1 MIRFGLVLSVVLV
14 AIGLLVAGVLAGS
27 LLLVVASIGVAALA
41 FLLLLVV
48 VVISRHEI
56 FGQLAREV
64 PGPGGARVIAPG
76 ALSAALAESVTAAP
90 GLASAGPAVAAR
102 VRGPDG
108 DDSQEGKGQRNGAGP
123 RDRLVTT
130 ESGGGR
136 QVAGVRAGGKA
147 RTGGPAG
154 RTGPDATAASAA
166 DRGGASGQPGD
177 LAARVPAAAPI
188 SDQPRDELAPAVQLI
203 DAAAA
208 KAKAGA
214 QEVMQEAASERSDP
228 AASEQRRRDRPGS
241 RGGARTREQPKAYQ
255 ASRLERES
263 ARAAGASPAAGSA
276 VGASKQRS
284 PSARQG
290 VVKPASSAAVGVT
303 AKAPAPA
310 TTETAPDEAAIAPS
324 GTGPSA
330 GHEGSATS
338 GGPAQGKGPA
348 GPGPSQAGSGRAAEQ
363 PSAGETMQVTVVPG
377 ITRYHRSDCLL
388 IRFLTADDLEVMT
401 KQAAI
406 DGGCVPCKAC
416 KPDEETVGLRSG

>member
-1 MIRFGLVLSVVLV
+1 VIRFGIVLSVVLV

-90 GLASAGPAVAAR
+90 GVASAGPAVAAGA
-102 VRGPDG
+102 RGPDG
-108 DDSQEGKGQRNGAGP
+108 DDSQEGKGRRNGAGP

-154 RTGPDATAASAA
+154 HTGPDATAASAA
-166 DRGGASGQPGD
+166 DRGASGQPGD
-177 LAARVPAAAPI
+177 LAASVPAAAPI
-188 SDQPRDELAPAVQLI
+188 SDQRRDELAPAVQLI

-214 QEVMQEAASERSDP
+214 EEVIQEAAAERSDP
-228 AASEQRRRDRPGS
+228 AASEQPRRDRPGS

-310 TTETAPDEAAIAPS
+310 TTETAPDEAVIAPS

-338 GGPAQGKGPA
+338 AGPAQGKGPP
-348 GPGPSQAGSGRAAEQ
+348 GPGPSRAGSARAAEQ

-416 KPDEETVGLRSG
+416 KPDEETVGRRSG